1 MKIKMKKTKIV
12 VTLGP
17 ATSTVDKIKELI
29 SAGANMVRIN
39 TSHASMAEHEKT
51 IQNVRKAADELKA
64 FVPIL
69 IDLQGPKIRVK
80 NLPNEICLNEG
91 DLVTLAP
98 NEEDIEN
105 NIIPVD
111 YAGIAGDVSV
121 GSIILIDDGK
131 LQLKVTEVCTPNV
144 KAQVING
151 GILKSRKGINIP
163 GTTASLC
170 AVTERDI
177 EFIKF
182 AVEMKA
188 DYIALSFV
196 RDKSD
201 VELAKKYIDDFDGE
215 IPVIAKIEKPQA
227 VENIKSI
234 IEVAD
239 GIMVA
244 RGDLGIEISPEN
256 VPIVQKKVI
265 QLANEYSKVVIVATQ
280 MLETMIEQPIPTRAE
295 ASDVAN
301 AIIDKAD
308 AVMLSGETSVGHYAQ
323 GAVAMMTSIAY
334 DVEHSDFCPYDVHTG
349 INPDYELTPQAIVAS
364 AVKLAYDVNAKMI
377 LAFTHTGYSTR
388 FLSKLRPEMPI
399 MVISDSKK
407 TCRKLNLYWNLFPY
421 YKDWDRPFNQSLLDD
436 LDKFLKAKTDL
447 VAGDRIIITGSLPM
461 LISGRTNFL
470 RVHKLS

>member
-1 MKIKMKKTKIV
+1 MKTKTKKTKIV

-17 ATSTVDKIKELI
+17 ATSTVESIKELI
-29 SAGANMVRIN
+29 SSGANMVRIN
-39 TSHASMAEHEKT
+39 TSHASMEEHEKT
-51 IQNVRKAADELKA
+51 INNVRKAADELKA

-69 IDLQGPKIRVK
+69 IDLQGPKIRVGK
-80 NLPNEICLNEG
+80 LQNEICLCVNDVITLSPTDS
-91 DLVTLAP
+91 DL
-98 NEEDIEN
+98 IN
-105 NIIPVD
+105 NVIPVD
-111 YAGIAGDVSV
+111 YEGIANDVKA

-131 LQLKVTEVCTPNV
+131 IQLEVLETVGQNVRAKVVN
-144 KAQVING
+144 A
-151 GILKSRKGINIP
+151 GILKSRKGINIH
-163 GTTASLC
+163 GTTA
-170 AVTERDI
+170 RDV

-196 RDKSD
+196 RDAGD
-201 VELAKKYIDDFDGE
+201 VILAKKYIDDFDGE

-227 VENIKSI
+227 VENIESI
-234 IEVAD
+234 VRIAD

-244 RGDLGIEISPEN
+244 RGDLGIEISPEK

-265 QLANEYSKVVIVATQ
+265 KLANKFSKVVIVATQ

-301 AIIDKAD
+301 AIIDTAD
-308 AVMLSGETSVGHYAQ
+308 AVMLSGETSVGHFAQ

-334 DVEHSDFCPYDVHTG
+334 DVEHSDFCPYDVHAG
-349 INPDYELTPQAIVAS
+349 INEEYELTPQAIVAS
-364 AVKLAYDVNAKMI
+364 AVKLAYDVHAKMI

-388 FLSKLRPEMPI
+388 FLAKLRPEMPI

-470 RVHKLS
+470 RVHKIS